1 MYITKEEINKKFQ
14 NVFLKYDEVLDHFS
28 NNRAENGFLSLN
40 NLRLANSEVYNYIFN
55 YNGRDTDNQFQLKP
69 EDLGVKFSFDKI
81 LENKLKN
88 YQIQIFEK
96 IAKLQN
102 TNLNYNIELV
112 IRLYIER
119 YLPLVWNKEIDL
131 LIICNN
137 TEPLLLR
144 ELMKMGQKN
153 IFVLNQQC
161 KEINELIK
169 KNNKLYDGLKLLDNK
184 LDQEVNNFF
193 ENKKKY
199 SHNIRY
205 CVWHDF
211 NNNFKNTITYDEVKN
226 LKNKI
231 NISHSSIFAKTS
243 DRFKKLWVS
252 NGLKNLS
259 KLKELPNVNRFR
271 GKFKNQ
277 SVVIVCPGPSLKK
290 DIKHLKKLSNK
301 IIICAVGH
309 SLGILA
315 DNKIKPDIVI
325 HIDPIYFASSH
336 WTSKGF
342 NSFDF
347 KNVELLIL
355 SATCDNALFNKN
367 AKNIAWL
374 SVNNAYDNW
383 IHEITGEKNNFSHSR
398 NVAHIS
404 LWLLADF
411 GFKNISFLG
420 LDHSYE
426 GKKIYINSS
435 KKHNDD
441 NLRFAQA
448 EHFFNWP
455 SKVTGQV
462 KTDNTFINSIHSFEK
477 IIDIIHLKN
486 KAINLYNCTSQG
498 ALIKGF
504 SNITFLDYLDI
515 VKKEKNKLLN
525 FRIDHDFSKFTE
537 EDIKIHYFS
546 LLSKV
551 TDIQNLLQMALK
563 ILNDM
568 ALNKTLINSFSEK
581 TTEIIKIIN
590 TNEIFTLI
598 SKESLNDYQ
607 QRKNINTDT
616 NDELLLLKVLFENLA
631 CTFEQFHKFLV
642 SLKVRS

>member
-1 MYITKEEINKKFQ
+1 MYITKEEINKKFH

-40 NLRLANSEVYNYIFN
+40 NLRLANSEVYDYIFN

-161 KEINELIK
+161 KEINELIE

-199 SHNIRY
+199 SYNIRY
-205 CVWHDF
+205 CVWDDF
-211 NNNFKNTITYDEVKN
+211 KNNFKNTITYDEVKN

-259 KLKELPNVNRFR
+259 KLKDLPNVNRFK
-271 GKFKNQ
+271 GKFKDQ
-277 SVVIVCPGPSLKK
+277 SAVIVCPGPSLKE

-301 IIICAVGH
+301 IILCAVGH
-309 SLGILA
+309 SLGILE

-367 AKNIAWL
+367 A
-374 SVNNAYDNW
+374 
-383 IHEITGEKNNFSHSR
+383 
-398 NVAHIS
+398 
-404 LWLLADF
+404 
-411 GFKNISFLG
+411 
-420 LDHSYE
+420 
-426 GKKIYINSS
+426 
-435 KKHNDD
+435 
-441 NLRFAQA
+441 
-448 EHFFNWP
+448 
-455 SKVTGQV
+455 
-462 KTDNTFINSIHSFEK
+462 
-477 IIDIIHLKN
+477 
-486 KAINLYNCTSQG
+486 
-498 ALIKGF
+498 
-504 SNITFLDYLDI
+504 
-515 VKKEKNKLLN
+515 
-525 FRIDHDFSKFTE
+525 
-537 EDIKIHYFS
+537 
-546 LLSKV
+546 
-551 TDIQNLLQMALK
+551 
-563 ILNDM
+563 
-568 ALNKTLINSFSEK
+568 
-581 TTEIIKIIN
+581 
-590 TNEIFTLI
+590 
-598 SKESLNDYQ
+598 
-607 QRKNINTDT
+607 
-616 NDELLLLKVLFENLA
+616 
-631 CTFEQFHKFLV
+631 
-642 SLKVRS
+642 